1 MIVLAVPYKSLI
13 RCSINEFINYPPL
26 GFYFILVGATSTRKF
41 ERDFNGKIEGN
52 LRKDINSSSNRAT
65 FDTRKL
71 ACLCEHLLC
80 CFAAYLADQGLAPQ
94 RLGSPTWR
102 RLEVCKFLL
111 AYLTPGKS
119 GLWQLSKG
127 RKQGF
132 AEHADFMDSFV
143 WQNSASS
150 LT

>member
-65 FDTRKL
+65 FETRKL
-71 ACLCEHLLC
+71 ACLCEYLLQ
-80 CFAAYLADQGLAPQ
+80 LIWRTRVWLLKDWEVL
-94 RLGSPTWR
+94 LG
-102 RLEVCKFLL
+102 E
-111 AYLTPGKS
+111 G
-119 GLWQLSKG
+119 
-127 RKQGF
+127 
-132 AEHADFMDSFV
+132 
-143 WQNSASS
+143 
-150 LT
+150 